1 MERSSCL
8 ELIEK
13 HVKSQHLKKH
23 MLATE
28 AVMRHLAGRFQEDPE
43 LWGLTGLLHD
53 LDVDLTSGNTAE
65 HGNVTCR
72 MLEAEGYPA
81 ELLYAIKVHVEKE
94 PAKSLMDKALYAVD
108 PLTGFLVACALMTPG
123 KKMAGVD
130 LDFAKRRFKEKRFA
144 AGASR
149 EQMNTCETLGMTLDE
164 LMEAGLSAMK
174 DISSELGL

>member
-1 MERSSCL
+1 MGRSQCL
-8 ELIEK
+8 ELIERY
-13 HVKSQHLKKH
+13 VKSQHLKKH

-28 AVMRHLAGRFQEDPE
+28 AVMRLLAGRFQEDPE

-53 LDVDLTSGNTAE
+53 LDVDLTSENTAE

-72 MLEAEGYPA
+72 MLEGEGYPA

-108 PLTGFLVACALMTPG
+108 PLTGFLVACALMTPE

-149 EQMNTCETLGMTLDE
+149 EQMNTCETLGMTLDDLIE
-164 LMEAGLSAMK
+164 VGLTAMK
-174 DISSELGL
+174 AISSELGL

>member
-1 MERSSCL
+1 MERSQCL

-13 HVKSQHLKKH
+13 HVKNQNLKKH

-28 AVMRHLAGRFQEDPE
+28 AVMRLLAGRFQEDPE

-53 LDVDLTSGNTAE
+53 LDVDLTAENTAE

-123 KKMAGVD
+123 KKMAEVD

-149 EQMNTCETLGMTLDE
+149 EQMNTCETMGMTLDE
-164 LMEAGLSAMK
+164 FIEAGLSAMK
-174 DISSELGL
+174 GINKDLGL